1 MSPRFPCL
9 SMLADTH
16 TCPLAGKLALSV
28 EQQEEGRE
36 QKGKGRGKTEKK
48 KDDEKELG
56 GERKKLK
63 IKASLPWGRYTT
75 R

>member
-16 TCPLAGKLALSV
+16 TCPFGGKLALSV
-28 EQQEEGRE
+28 EQQERLE
-36 QKGKGRGKTEKK
+36 QKGKGQGKTEKEK
-48 KDDEKELG
+48 NDEKGLE

-63 IKASLPWGRYTT
+63 FKAS
-75 R
+75 